1 MCWLCGFKSQMLSV
15 STFCVFVCQHLCI
28 CVLCTCSFTSTLLCV
43 WTPCGTSVPPSTSNT
58 GAPKGHQLKKER
70 DFFGEPSIPR
80 RDGRN
85 ESSRD
90 TFPCHYNPS
99 KPNSTDQ
106 FVTIRLNILHSMC
119 ILYSS
124 PSILSFNSR
133 LDP

>member
-15 STFCVFVCQHLCI
+15 STFLCLFVNTFVFVCFVLAALHQHCYVCEHLAVRVYHLLRRTQ
-28 CVLCTCSFTSTLLCV
+28 VLRRVTNLREKFLVKS
-43 WTPCGTSVPPSTSNT
+43 
-58 GAPKGHQLKKER
+58 
-70 DFFGEPSIPR
+70 SIPR

-106 FVTIRLNILHSMC
+106 FVTIRLNILHSIC
-119 ILYSS
+119 ILYYSS
-124 PSILSFNSR
+124 SILYCAPTARWTF
-133 LDP
+133 